1 MANPILKGGKPNQN
15 NNPINQ
21 MLQFI
26 NGGGNPQNFINSL
39 AGNQQGVQQ
48 LKNMVGNK
56 NPKEFTLQMAK
67 QRGIDP
73 NQVMQLAQKLGL
85 K

>member
-1 MANPILKGGKPNQN
+1 MANPILKGGQPNQP

-26 NGGGNPQNFINSL
+26 NNGGSPQNFINNL
-39 AGNQQGVQQ
+39 ARNQQGVQQ
-48 LKNMVGNK
+48 LKNMVGNR
-56 NPKEFTLQMAK
+56 NPRDFVLQMARQK
-67 QRGIDP
+67 GIDQ

>member
-1 MANPILKGGKPNQN
+1 MANPILRGGQPSQP

-26 NGGGNPQNFINSL
+26 NGGGSPQNFINSL

-48 LKNMVGNK
+48 LKNMVGNR
-56 NPKEFTLQMAK
+56 NPRDFVLQMAR
-67 QRGIDP
+67 QRGIDQ

>member
-1 MANPILKGGKPNQN
+1 MANPILKGGQPNMP

-26 NGGGNPQNFINSL
+26 NNGGNPQNFINSL

-48 LKNMVGNK
+48 LKNMVGNR
-56 NPKEFTLQMAK
+56 NPRDFVLQMAR
-67 QRGIDP
+67 QRGVDQ
-73 NQVMQLAQKLGL
+73 NQVMQLARKLGL